1 MVLSEKE
8 ANDLGLPF
16 SFMRKKFKQRQT
28 VKIGS
33 GEYIITDLIQN
44 FTHQTTYRLIRKE
57 KRK

>member
-16 SFMRKKFKQRQT
+16 NFMRKRFKKRQT

-33 GEYIITDLIQN
+33 GEYIITDI
-44 FTHQTTYRLIRKE
+44 
-57 KRK
+57 

>member
-16 SFMRKKFKQRQT
+16 SFMRKKFRKRQT

-33 GEYIITDLIQN
+33 GEYIITDFIQN
-44 FTHQTTYRLIRKE
+44 FTHQTTYRLMRRETRK
-57 KRK
+57 